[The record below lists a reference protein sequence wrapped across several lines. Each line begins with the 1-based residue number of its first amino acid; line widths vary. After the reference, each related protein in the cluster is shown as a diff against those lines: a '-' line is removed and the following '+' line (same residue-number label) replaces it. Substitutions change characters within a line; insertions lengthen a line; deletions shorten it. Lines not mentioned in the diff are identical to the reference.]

1 MKKTNFILLAFT
13 ALATTAC
20 HFESFDER
28 CERETREYTQK
39 QCPRR
44 LDEYTIMDSTVY
56 DTPTRTIT
64 YYYTFEKA
72 LDDAN
77 QLTEDIKGKFRE
89 QLCKNVINSIELKAY
104 KEKELNFRYLY
115 HSQTTGKVLFE
126 TVITPEDYGKGKFRS
141 SEE

>member
-13 ALATTAC
+13 ALATIAC

-56 DTPTRTIT
+56 DTPTHTIT
-64 YYYTFEKA
+64 YYYTFEKEF
-72 LDDAN
+72 DDAN
-77 QLTEDIKGKFRE
+77 LFTEEIKDISRE
-89 QLCKNVINSIELKAY
+89 KLCKNVINSIELKAY

-126 TVITPEDYGKGKFRS
+126 AVITPEDYGKGRFRS
-141 SEE
+141 SVE